1 MTGSGIIFGH
11 YNNPSDITGISTE
24 CLTTQSYDNCS
35 FPVQEIIGNLSELEL
50 KQKSDCHVKSIFR
63 PSSFEVSMVH

>member
-1 MTGSGIIFGH
+1 MTGSGIIFDH
-11 YNNPSDITGISTE
+11 YNNPSDIIGISTE

-35 FPVQEIIGNLSELEL
+35 FPVQEIICNLSELEL

>member
-1 MTGSGIIFGH
+1 MTGSGIIFDH

-24 CLTTQSYDNCS
+24 FLTTQSYDNCS
-35 FPVQEIIGNLSELEL
+35 FPVQEIIYNLSELEL